1 MSERTHPPLT
11 TQTYSCVQLVNAYNL
26 IVAAGGLVSCAHA
39 GRRPHEEN

>member
-1 MSERTHPPLT
+1 MARVAEKAEVWDLGVARK
-11 TQTYSCVQLVNAYNL
+11 LVNAYNL